1 MRRGRDRRCLL
12 GATGPDL
19 HSSQESSHSGMMHPF
34 GNEEAASLE
43 HLFCFF
49 CECVQQGNWE
59 LAQACIPQLHQW
71 QGDGSEKVTA
81 ILQALIACPSQLRCG
96 QNYSPQRLAW
106 LWLLVLKKWLVWDQ
120 KIIPG
125 VLQRE
130 TEFLLLLE
138 ELQKD
143 VSDEVLKELFEA
155 FECVQSKHELDRKKR
170 DGRTYRFSVEATS
183 ALQKLLLRAPRRAQ
197 ALLEF
202 LQGEHGTPS
211 SALQHSCS
219 LRNIYVDFLRDSLKS
234 LQRLQRYPKSSGEL
248 DQSETVDAIYSV
260 LSVLNFEV
268 EHQTGELRHLCRELF
283 DACWAEGSPLKEERL
298 LGCILRKQSHAL
310 LSLYS
315 NVFTERTR
323 EKLLGPKLPGKGSS
337 EQLDTERVMLALFSE
352 PEEVYSWKTAYF
364 YCLSCSKHFLEQI
377 LVTALTLLKR
387 EDFSGLSSL
396 LSREFNP
403 LSRLLVLL
411 GWTHCHSLESAKNL
425 LYALHKTQGLCNDSV
440 LKEFCDGLWAQV
452 EVLEWCTQQNSITI
466 PKKILLQ
473 HLYSLDCHS
482 ALYSLHHLTNLLAL
496 NEEDVIELLQK
507 VPARDQQTQAVP
519 VPSLL
524 SQQRNLVL
532 FRAFCAM
539 KYAIYALCVNSHRHS
554 KCKDCMHGLL
564 SDLPE
569 DSTPLK
575 DPPGDRPPCL
585 DCPAIFPQYLA
596 KCQQFLRRV
605 PAPLHLELLENIF
618 SLLFVSYSDLYTEN
632 PLLEDYA
639 EEDDIVKKS
648 CGAGNLDGSASRE
661 SSTSESPQHPAEPE
675 RKAEMHPQAPRTV
688 YHGIQTLL
696 GSELSG
702 ETCESSRLR
711 YLDLKHFASGV
722 NGFLV
727 DDLAMD
733 AFLKMLLNH
742 LEEIQSSL
750 PWDSS
755 NVPHE
760 ELELVECLNFSVNRD
775 VFGSR
780 VLQFSKYISEAQ
792 WRYKVVMSN
801 RNTENQLAASKR
813 HYSLTRR
820 SSLRK
825 RHQTQRWRMDCKEG
839 TSSQSLESTSSE
851 LSTSTSEGSTSTV
864 SGSSDLECRLKP
876 QQQNLLIPMMLS
888 PPESLLV
895 SCILRGNFIEA
906 HQVALMFN
914 LESSACYGELVF
926 MERYQ
931 EVVRELAKVEHKIVY
946 QSADGFG
953 AIRRSGSGRSTLQA
967 IGSAAAAG
975 MVFYS
980 ISDVTDKLLATSGS
994 LVPTLQENFWTNS
1007 IQLEHTD
1014 PMSEVVADLSPSAMA
1029 AFDLACTQCH
1039 QWKTCKQLLE
1049 TAERRLHNSFETK
1062 GRRLDFILVH
1072 SDGIRGFPAVL
1083 QQINKILNY
1092 PCMSQGQYKSEV
1104 SDEKI
1109 SSQFRC
1115 NIVDLLQMCY
1125 PTLTEDCIANQIA
1138 LSQHLDQVL
1147 QTLTDVEDS
1156 PDSKGSLITSLV
1168 EQASLKPTELEAHPI
1183 HNQIQLLL
1191 KTLDQHIQTMPVSS
1205 VRTDC
1210 VKSFFDY
1217 INTLAAVVL
1226 RSLNTELDQ
1235 TAEVKVGNPFIL
1247 LQQSPSH
1254 LLSLLLFERQVPPD
1268 RLSSLLAKEELNL
1281 NVQQVIINCCCE
1293 PLSLC
1298 NARQSSQTRSLLTNI
1313 SSLAHLHAYHCLPD
1327 VEIPIH
1333 NPAMDSEEDSTQP
1346 SSSLADLNQH
1356 SLTASS
1362 LAFLKCQSKLMATVA
1377 CLCASKVQKV
1387 PKPSLSWM
1395 EFRGKREVPLGLEQ
1409 ISKECETLLKEF
1421 LMLENFL
1428 LTMSEP
1434 LQDPQEEGSGLVS
1447 GLCGKPYMSLVLLGL
1462 HSAMAV
1468 EILME
1473 VFEQALTA
1481 KDWPRALTVL
1491 DLYSQDMEELT
1502 SVRDAVLSCAAADDK
1517 GGWQYLFPVK
1527 DAMLRSRLAL
1537 HCLDRWPL
1545 EACLEILAY
1554 CICDPGITEELKSDL
1569 QSKTGELQ
1577 VYQKILNLQDV
1588 PTWNDWQD
1596 LKEACIDNP
1605 QAIMSVVL
1613 EAKDYELCEEWGHLY
1628 PIPKEPLISLHQEH
1642 LLHLLEMGDTEKAL
1656 QLLERIEDSDTRLV
1670 ISEQSLDKHPSLA
1683 ASHFLANYLT
1693 THFYKYLTATR
1704 HNEIQA
1710 LYMGSKVL
1718 LTLPEPY
1725 RASYSHLSSRPLLML
1740 EQLLMNM
1747 KVDWAAVAVQ
1757 TLHQL
1762 LVGQEIG
1769 FTVED
1774 MDALLSKYSE
1784 KALDFPYS
1792 LKEKR
1797 SDSVIRTQESLSQV
1811 SESDTS
1817 SKSGSAELS
1826 PASFPGIIQ
1835 SSSPRERSL
1844 PWNLFPQEFVPPEVP
1859 PSKQQWIPDETEITC
1874 MVCKTERFTMFNR
1887 RHHCRRCGRL
1897 VCSSCST
1904 KKMVVEACR
1913 ENPARVCDQCYSY
1926 YSKHCPPV
1934 LAQDTSITKEEDQ
1947 DLIEVQTCG
1956 NGGLDCSVVM
1966 RVPKATELE
1975 WLLSLSEDENE
1986 IVRDEFYYEQAPSS
2000 SLCISILSLHS
2011 DSTACGHQLIQRCC
2025 KLSQGL
2031 INPEVDA
2038 GLLMDIMKQLLFS
2051 AKMMF
2056 VKAGRSQDLAL
2067 CDSYIS
2073 KVDVLNI
2080 LVAAAYR
2087 HVPSLDQILQPAAV
2101 TRLRNRLL
2109 EAEYYQLAV
2118 EVSTKTGLDPGGAW
2132 HAWGMACLKAGNLS
2146 SAREKFSRCLKPPFD
2161 LNQLNHGSRLVQDV
2175 IQYLESTVK
2184 PILLVQDD
2192 DYFATLR
2199 DLEATLRT
2207 RSLSLE
2213 MMSEG
2218 KIQHNSYYQ
2227 ECLFYLHTY
2236 GTNLAIISFYMRHD
2250 CMREAL
2256 LHLLNKE
2263 SLPEVFIEGIF
2274 VPSYKSGKLHMLE
2287 NLLETIDPSL
2297 ESWGIYLI
2305 AACKHLQKKNYYHIL
2320 YELQQFMKDH
2330 VRAAMTCIRFFTHKA
2345 KSYTELGDKQKW
2357 LLKVKDHLKVYLQE
2371 VSRSS
2376 GRRKAACTFRKKMTA
2391 TDVSR
2396 HINTVELQME
2406 VTKFLHRCESSGTSQ
2421 ITGSTLPTLFGN
2433 SHMKMDVAGKVML
2446 EGKNIEEGFGIAFRV
2461 LQDFQLEA
2469 AAVYSKVAKVLV
2481 KQQNYSE
2488 IRQLLKCVNE
2498 SGVAAKND
2506 GDIIILNCLD
2516 EFKDIPSEDLD
2527 NLIQDMDSD
2536 ENKIQAYLMCHKLR
2550 SAYLVSVRQE
2560 NTRAVQLVQRVR
2572 QLAENSGE
2580 DVVQAICDQWLSV
2593 HQPKQK
2599 SRFTQTTRK

>member
-1 MRRGRDRRCLL
+1 
-12 GATGPDL
+12 
-19 HSSQESSHSGMMHPF
+19 MMHPF

-49 CECVQQGNWE
+49 CECVRRGEWE

-71 QGDGSEKVTA
+71 QGDGSEKVAA

-96 QNYSPQRLAW
+96 QNCSPQKLAW

-120 KIIPG
+120 KIIPS

-155 FECVQSKHELDRKKR
+155 FECVQNKHESDRRKR

-183 ALQKLLLRAPRRAQ
+183 ALRKLLLRAPRRAQ

-219 LRNIYVDFLRDSLKS
+219 VQNVYVDFLRDSLKA

-248 DQSETVDAIYSV
+248 DQSETVDAIYGV
-260 LSVLNFEV
+260 LSVLHFEV
-268 EHQTGELRHLCRELF
+268 EHQTGELRHLCRELL

-298 LGCILRKQSHAL
+298 LSCILRKQSHAL

-337 EQLDTERVMLALFSE
+337 EQLDTERVMLALFAE

-364 YCLSCSKHFLEQI
+364 YCLSSSKHFLEQI

-387 EDFSGLSSL
+387 EDFTGLSSL

-411 GWTHCHSLESAKNL
+411 GWTHCHSLESAKKL
-425 LYALHKTQGLCNDSV
+425 LYALHKTQSLCNDSV

-452 EVLEWCTQQNSITI
+452 QVLEWCIQQNSITI
-466 PKKILLQ
+466 PKEILLQ

-482 ALYSLHHLTNLLAL
+482 ALYSLYHLTNLLAL

-507 VPARDQQTQAVP
+507 VPARDQETQVVP
-519 VPSLL
+519 VSSLL

-539 KYAIYALCVNSHRHS
+539 KYAIYALCVNSHCHS
-554 KCKDCMHGLL
+554 KCKDCMHSLL
-564 SDLPE
+564 SDFPE

-575 DPPGDRPPCL
+575 EPPGDRPPYL

-596 KCQQFLRRV
+596 KCQQFLRSV

-618 SLLFVSYSDLYTEN
+618 SLLFISYSDLYTET
-632 PLLEDYA
+632 PLPEDYA
-639 EEDDIVKKS
+639 EEDNIVKKS
-648 CGAGNLDGSASRE
+648 CGARNLDGSASRE

-675 RKAEMHPQAPRTV
+675 RKTERCLQAPRTV
-688 YHGIQTLL
+688 YHGIQTVL

-702 ETCESSRLR
+702 ETCESSRMS

-722 NGFLV
+722 SGFLV
-727 DDLAMD
+727 DDLVVD
-733 AFLKMLLNH
+733 AFLKMLLTH
-742 LEEIQSSL
+742 LEEIQRSL

-775 VFGSR
+775 VVGSR
-780 VLQFSKYISEAQ
+780 ALQFSKYLSEAQ

-801 RNTENQLAASKR
+801 RNTEHQLAASKR
-813 HYSLTRR
+813 HFSLTRC
-820 SSLRK
+820 SSLRR
-825 RHQTQRWRMDCKEG
+825 RHQTQRWRMDCKER
-839 TSSQSLESTSSE
+839 TSGQSLESTSSE

-864 SGSSDLECRLKP
+864 SGWSDLECRLKP

-895 SCILRGNFIEA
+895 SCILRGNFTEA

-931 EVVRELAKVEHKIVY
+931 EVVRELAKVEHKIAY
-946 QSADGFG
+946 QSADGIG
-953 AIRRSGSGRSTLQA
+953 GIRRSGSGRSTLQA

-994 LVPTLQENFWTNS
+994 LVPILQENFWTSS

-1039 QWKTCKQLLE
+1039 LWKTCKQLLE
-1049 TAERRLHNSFETK
+1049 TAERRLHNSLETR
-1062 GRRLDFILVH
+1062 GRRLDFIPLH
-1072 SDGIRGFPAVL
+1072 CDGIRGFPAVL

-1092 PCMSQGQYKSEV
+1092 PCLSQGQSKSEV

-1125 PTLTEDCIANQIA
+1125 PTLTEDCIANQIV

-1147 QTLTDVEDS
+1147 QTLTNVEDS
-1156 PDSKGSLITSLV
+1156 PDSKGNLITNLV

-1183 HNQIQLLL
+1183 RNQIQLLL

-1217 INTLAAVVL
+1217 INTLASIVL

-1298 NARQSSQTRSLLTNI
+1298 STRQSSQTRSLLTNI

-1356 SLTASS
+1356 TLTASS

-1421 LMLENFL
+1421 LMLESFL

-1434 LQDPQEEGSGLVS
+1434 LQDHQEEGTGLVS

-1462 HSAMAV
+1462 HSTMAV
-1468 EILME
+1468 EVLME

-1481 KDWPRALTVL
+1481 KDWPRALKIL

-1502 SVRDAVLSCAAADDK
+1502 SVRDAALSCATADGKD
-1517 GGWQYLFPVK
+1517 GWQYLFPVK

-1537 HCLDRWPL
+1537 RCLDRWPL

-1577 VYQKILNLQDV
+1577 VYRKILNLQDV

-1596 LKEACIDNP
+1596 LKEACIDDP
-1605 QAIMSVVL
+1605 QAIMSVIL

-1628 PIPKEPLISLHQEH
+1628 PVPREHLISLHQEH

-1656 QLLERIEDSDTRLV
+1656 Q
-1670 ISEQSLDKHPSLA
+1670 
-1683 ASHFLANYLT
+1683 
-1693 THFYKYLTATR
+1693 
-1704 HNEIQA
+1704 
-1710 LYMGSKVL
+1710 VL
-1718 LTLPEPY
+1718 LTLPEAY

-1747 KVDWAAVAVQ
+1747 KVDWAAVAIQ

-1769 FTVED
+1769 FTVDD

-1784 KALDFPYS
+1784 KALDFPFS

-1817 SKSGSAELS
+1817 SKSGSAELC

-1844 PWNLFPQEFVPPEVP
+1844 PRNLLPQEFVPPEVP
-1859 PSKQQWIPDETEITC
+1859 PPKHQWIPDETEITC

-1926 YSKHCPPV
+1926 YSKHWPPV
-1934 LAQDTSITKEEDQ
+1934 LVQDTGILSELVEDVVRKSGRAVTSVLPSLLSVGLLGRNEHSAVLKSTKEEDQ
-1947 DLIEVQTCG
+1947 DLMEAVQTCG
-1956 NGGLDCSVVM
+1956 NGGLDYSVM
-1966 RVPKATELE
+1966 MQVPKATELE

-1986 IVRDEFYYEQAPSS
+1986 IVRNEFYYEQAPSS

-2011 DSTACGHQLIQRCC
+2011 DSTACGHQLIQSCC

-2146 SAREKFSRCLKPPFD
+2146 SARKKFSRCLKPPFD

-2184 PILLVQDD
+2184 PVVLVQDD

-2213 MMSEG
+2213 LMSEG

-2236 GTNLAIISFYMRHD
+2236 GTNLAINSFYMRHD

-2263 SLPEVFIEGIF
+2263 SPPEVFIEGIF

-2376 GRRKAACTFRKKMTA
+2376 GRKKAACTFRKKMTA

-2406 VTKFLHRCESSGTSQ
+2406 VTKFLHRCESSGTSP
-2421 ITGSTLPTLFGN
+2421 ITGSNLPTLFGN
-2433 SHMKMDVAGKVML
+2433 NHMKMDVAGKVML

-2469 AAVYSKVAKVLV
+2469 AAVYSKVAKALV
-2481 KQQNYSE
+2481 KQRNYSE

-2536 ENKIQAYLMCHKLR
+2536 ENKIQAYLKCNKLR

-2560 NTRAVQLVQRVR
+2560 NTRAVELVQHVR
-2572 QLAENSGE
+2572 QLAENSRE
-2580 DVVQAICDQWLSV
+2580 DVVQAICAQWLSV

-2599 SRFTQTTRK
+2599 SWFTQTTRK

>member
-1 MRRGRDRRCLL
+1 
-12 GATGPDL
+12 
-19 HSSQESSHSGMMHPF
+19 MMHPF

-49 CECVQQGNWE
+49 CDCVQRGDWE

-71 QGDGSEKVTA
+71 QGDGSEKVAA

-96 QNYSPQRLAW
+96 QNCSPQRLAW

-120 KIIPG
+120 VKKPPNMS
-125 VLQRE
+125 
-130 TEFLLLLE
+130 
-138 ELQKD
+138 
-143 VSDEVLKELFEA
+143 VSSQELFEA
-155 FECVQSKHELDRKKR
+155 FECVQSKHESDRKKR

-183 ALQKLLLRAPRRAQ
+183 ALRKLLLRAPRRAQ

-202 LQGEHGTPS
+202 LQGEHGTPC

-219 LRNIYVDFLRDSLKS
+219 VQNIYVDFLHDSLKS

-260 LSVLNFEV
+260 LSVLHFEV
-268 EHQTGELRHLCRELF
+268 EHQTGELRLLCRELL

-315 NVFTERTR
+315 SSLCLKVIPFMS
-323 EKLLGPKLPGKGSS
+323 LSGSS
-337 EQLDTERVMLALFSE
+337 EQLDTERVMLALFAE

-364 YCLSCSKHFLEQI
+364 YCLSSSKHFLEQI

-452 EVLEWCTQQNSITI
+452 EVLEWCIQQNSITI

-507 VPARDQQTQAVP
+507 VPARDQQTPAVP
-519 VPSLL
+519 VSSLL

-539 KYAIYALCVNSHRHS
+539 KYAIYALCVNSHHHS
-554 KCKDCMHGLL
+554 KCKDCMHSLL
-564 SDLPE
+564 N
-569 DSTPLK
+569 
-575 DPPGDRPPCL
+575 
-585 DCPAIFPQYLA
+585 CPAIFPQYLA
-596 KCQQFLRRV
+596 KCQQFLRSV

-618 SLLFVSYSDLYTEN
+618 SLLFVSYSDLYTETSL
-632 PLLEDYA
+632 PEDYA
-639 EEDDIVKKS
+639 EEDDIVKNC
-648 CGAGNLDGSASRE
+648 CGAGNLDGGASRE

-675 RKAEMHPQAPRTV
+675 RKAERRPQAPRTV
-688 YHGIQTLL
+688 YHGTQTLL

-702 ETCESSRLR
+702 ETCESSRLS

-727 DDLAMD
+727 DDLAVD
-733 AFLKMLLNH
+733 AILKMLLNH
-742 LEEIQSSL
+742 LEEIKSSL

-780 VLQFSKYISEAQ
+780 VLQFSKYLSEAQ

-801 RNTENQLAASKR
+801 RNTGKIHWDL
-813 HYSLTRR
+813 
-820 SSLRK
+820 SSAK
-825 RHQTQRWRMDCKEG
+825 G
-839 TSSQSLESTSSE
+839 TSSQSVESTSSE
-851 LSTSTSEGSTSTV
+851 LSTSTSEGSTSTL
-864 SGSSDLECRLKP
+864 SGWSDLECRLKP

-914 LESSACYGELVF
+914 LESSGCYGELVF

-931 EVVRELAKVEHKIVY
+931 EVVRELAKVEHKIAY
-946 QSADGFG
+946 QSADGIG
-953 AIRRSGSGRSTLQA
+953 GIRRSGSGRSTLQA

-994 LVPTLQENFWTNS
+994 LVPTLQENFWTSS

-1039 QWKTCKQLLE
+1039 LWKTCKQLLE
-1049 TAERRLHNSFETK
+1049 TAERRLHNSLETR
-1062 GRRLDFILVH
+1062 GRRLDFILLH

-1092 PCMSQGQYKSEV
+1092 PCMSQGQSKSEV

-1125 PTLTEDCIANQIA
+1125 PTLTEECIANQIV

-1147 QTLTDVEDS
+1147 QTLTNHLQYK
-1156 PDSKGSLITSLV
+1156 PWSLITNLV

-1183 HNQIQLLL
+1183 RNQIQLLL

-1210 VKSFFDY
+1210 VKSFFNY
-1217 INTLAAVVL
+1217 INTLAAIVL

-1298 NARQSSQTRSLLTNI
+1298 SARQSSQTRSLLTNI

-1356 SLTASS
+1356 TLTASS

-1421 LMLENFL
+1421 LMLESFL

-1462 HSAMAV
+1462 HSTMAV
-1468 EILME
+1468 EVLME
-1473 VFEQALTA
+1473 VFEQALAA
-1481 KDWPRALTVL
+1481 KDWPRALKVL

-1502 SVRDAVLSCAAADDK
+1502 SVRDAVLSCATADDED
-1517 GGWQYLFPVK
+1517 GWQYLFPVK

-1537 HCLDRWPL
+1537 RCLDRWPL

-1596 LKEACIDNP
+1596 LKEACIDDP
-1605 QAIMSVVL
+1605 QAIMSVIL

-1628 PIPKEPLISLHQEH
+1628 PVPREHLISLHQEH

-1718 LTLPEPY
+1718 LTLPEAY

-1762 LVGQEIG
+1762 LIGQEIG
-1769 FTVED
+1769 FTVND

-1797 SDSVIRTQESLSQV
+1797 SDSVIRTQESLNQV
-1811 SESDTS
+1811 SESDTL

-1844 PWNLFPQEFVPPEVP
+1844 PRNLFPQEFVPPEVP
-1859 PSKQQWIPDETEITC
+1859 PPKQQWIPDETEITC

-1926 YSKHCPPV
+1926 YNKHCPPG
-1934 LAQDTSITKEEDQ
+1934 LPEH
-1947 DLIEVQTCG
+1947 LTCG
-1956 NGGLDCSVVM
+1956 NGSLDYSVVM

-1986 IVRDEFYYEQAPSS
+1986 IVRNEFYYEQAPSS

-2011 DSTACGHQLIQRCC
+2011 DSTACGHQMIQRCC

-2087 HVPSLDQILQPAAV
+2087 HVPSLDQILLPAAV

-2146 SAREKFSRCLKPPFD
+2146 SAREKLSRCLKPPFD

-2184 PILLVQDD
+2184 PVVLQDD

-2263 SLPEVFIEGIF
+2263 SPPEVFIEGIF

-2376 GRRKAACTFRKKMTA
+2376 GRKKAACTFRKKMTA

-2433 SHMKMDVAGKVML
+2433 NHMKMDVAGKVML

-2469 AAVYSKVAKVLV
+2469 AAVYSKVAKALV

-2536 ENKIQAYLMCHKLR
+2536 ENKIQAYLKCNKLR

-2560 NTRAVQLVQRVR
+2560 NTRAVELVQHVR

-2580 DVVQAICDQWLSV
+2580 DVVQAICAQWLSV

-2599 SRFTQTTRK
+2599 SWFTQTTRK

>member
-1 MRRGRDRRCLL
+1 
-12 GATGPDL
+12 
-19 HSSQESSHSGMMHPF
+19 MMHPF

-49 CECVQQGNWE
+49 CDCVQRGDWE

-71 QGDGSEKVTA
+71 QGDGSEKVAA

-96 QNYSPQRLAW
+96 QNCSPQRLAW

-120 KIIPG
+120 VKKF
-125 VLQRE
+125 VLV
-130 TEFLLLLE
+130 
-138 ELQKD
+138 D
-143 VSDEVLKELFEA
+143 VQMENELFEA
-155 FECVQSKHELDRKKR
+155 FECVQSKHESDRKKR

-183 ALQKLLLRAPRRAQ
+183 ALRKLLLRAPRRAQ

-202 LQGEHGTPS
+202 LQGEHGTPC

-219 LRNIYVDFLRDSLKS
+219 VQNIYVDFLHDSLKS

-260 LSVLNFEV
+260 LSVLHFEV
-268 EHQTGELRHLCRELF
+268 EHQTGELRLLCRELL

-315 NVFTERTR
+315 SSLCLKVIPFMS
-323 EKLLGPKLPGKGSS
+323 LSGSS
-337 EQLDTERVMLALFSE
+337 EQLDTERVMLALFAE

-364 YCLSCSKHFLEQI
+364 YCLSSSKHFLEQI

-452 EVLEWCTQQNSITI
+452 EVLEWCIQQNSITI

-507 VPARDQQTQAVP
+507 VPARDQQTPAVP
-519 VPSLL
+519 VSSLL

-539 KYAIYALCVNSHRHS
+539 KYAIYALCVNSHHHS
-554 KCKDCMHGLL
+554 KCKDCMHSLL
-564 SDLPE
+564 MCFLFIFFI
-569 DSTPLK
+569 THT
-575 DPPGDRPPCL
+575 

-596 KCQQFLRRV
+596 KCQQFLRSV

-618 SLLFVSYSDLYTEN
+618 SLLFVSYSDLYTETSL
-632 PLLEDYA
+632 PEDYA
-639 EEDDIVKKS
+639 EEDDIVKNC
-648 CGAGNLDGSASRE
+648 CGAGNLDGGASRE

-675 RKAEMHPQAPRTV
+675 RKAERRPQAPRTV
-688 YHGIQTLL
+688 YHGTQTLL

-702 ETCESSRLR
+702 ETCESSRLS

-727 DDLAMD
+727 DDLAVD
-733 AFLKMLLNH
+733 AILKMLLNH
-742 LEEIQSSL
+742 LEEIKSSL

-780 VLQFSKYISEAQ
+780 VLQFSKYLSEAQ

-801 RNTENQLAASKR
+801 RNTGKIHWDL
-813 HYSLTRR
+813 
-820 SSLRK
+820 SSAK
-825 RHQTQRWRMDCKEG
+825 G
-839 TSSQSLESTSSE
+839 TSSQSVESTSSE
-851 LSTSTSEGSTSTV
+851 LSTSTSEGSTSTL
-864 SGSSDLECRLKP
+864 SGWSDLECRLKP

-914 LESSACYGELVF
+914 LESSGCYGELVF

-931 EVVRELAKVEHKIVY
+931 EVVRELAKVEHKIAY
-946 QSADGFG
+946 QSADGIG
-953 AIRRSGSGRSTLQA
+953 GIRRSGSGRSTLQA

-994 LVPTLQENFWTNS
+994 LVPTLQENFWTSS

-1039 QWKTCKQLLE
+1039 LWKTCKQLLE
-1049 TAERRLHNSFETK
+1049 TAERRLHNSLETR
-1062 GRRLDFILVH
+1062 GRRLDFILLH

-1092 PCMSQGQYKSEV
+1092 PCMSQGQSKSEV

-1125 PTLTEDCIANQIA
+1125 PTLTEECIANQIV

-1147 QTLTDVEDS
+1147 QTLTNVEDS
-1156 PDSKGSLITSLV
+1156 PGEFHGFSYLITNLV

-1183 HNQIQLLL
+1183 RNQIQLLL

-1210 VKSFFDY
+1210 VKSFFNY
-1217 INTLAAVVL
+1217 INTLAAIVL

-1298 NARQSSQTRSLLTNI
+1298 SARQSSQTRSLLTNI

-1356 SLTASS
+1356 TLTASS

-1421 LMLENFL
+1421 LMLESFL

-1462 HSAMAV
+1462 HSTMAV
-1468 EILME
+1468 EVLME
-1473 VFEQALTA
+1473 VFEQALAA
-1481 KDWPRALTVL
+1481 KDWPRALKVL

-1502 SVRDAVLSCAAADDK
+1502 SVRDAVLSCATADDED
-1517 GGWQYLFPVK
+1517 GWQYLFPVK

-1537 HCLDRWPL
+1537 RCLDRWPL

-1596 LKEACIDNP
+1596 LKEACIDDP
-1605 QAIMSVVL
+1605 QAIMSVIL

-1628 PIPKEPLISLHQEH
+1628 PVPREHLISLHQEH

-1718 LTLPEPY
+1718 LTLPEAY

-1762 LVGQEIG
+1762 LIGQEIG
-1769 FTVED
+1769 FTVND

-1797 SDSVIRTQESLSQV
+1797 SDSVIRTQESLNQV
-1811 SESDTS
+1811 SESDTL

-1844 PWNLFPQEFVPPEVP
+1844 PRNLFPQEFVPPEVP
-1859 PSKQQWIPDETEITC
+1859 PPKQQWIPDETEITC

-1926 YSKHCPPV
+1926 YNKHCPP
-1934 LAQDTSITKEEDQ
+1934 
-1947 DLIEVQTCG
+1947 VQTCG
-1956 NGGLDCSVVM
+1956 NGSLDYSVVM

-1986 IVRDEFYYEQAPSS
+1986 IVRNEFYYEQAPSS

-2011 DSTACGHQLIQRCC
+2011 DSTACGHQMIQRCC

-2087 HVPSLDQILQPAAV
+2087 HVPSLDQILLPAAV

-2146 SAREKFSRCLKPPFD
+2146 SAREKLSRCLKPPFD

-2184 PILLVQDD
+2184 PQDD

-2263 SLPEVFIEGIF
+2263 SPPEVFIEGIF

-2376 GRRKAACTFRKKMTA
+2376 GRKKAACTFRKKMTA

-2433 SHMKMDVAGKVML
+2433 NHMKMDVAGKVML

-2469 AAVYSKVAKVLV
+2469 AAVYSKVAKALV

-2536 ENKIQAYLMCHKLR
+2536 ENKIQAYLKCNKLR

-2560 NTRAVQLVQRVR
+2560 NTRAVELVQHVR

-2580 DVVQAICDQWLSV
+2580 DVVQAICAQWLSV

-2599 SRFTQTTRK
+2599 SWFTQTTRK